1 MIVDDEPAFR
11 YATRLY
17 FEDKG
22 FTIKEAE
29 DGVVALRMLDSEPPP
44 DLIILDINM
53 PRISGL
59 DVQRY
64 LQGRPETQ
72 FIPVV
77 FLTARGDAESETL
90 GWLSGCSWYHV
101 KSKPIQYDELLLAIQ
116 RILEAKAEADA
127 AA

>member
-22 FTIKEAE
+22 FTITEAE
-29 DGVVALRMLDSEPPP
+29 DGVVALRMLDTEPLP

-64 LQGRPETQ
+64 LESRKDTQ

-77 FLTARGDAESETL
+77 FLTARGDAETETL
-90 GWLSGCSWYHV
+90 AWLAGCDWYHV
-101 KSKPIQYDELLLAIQ
+101 KSKPIQYDDLLLAIQ
-116 RILEAKAEADA
+116 RILISKEEPDA
-127 AA
+127 A